1 MDVLRFKDKYMGS
14 HQKLYRVAYRLLENE
29 ADAQDVVQ
37 DTYAKLWN
45 KRTELEQIENGE
57 AYAMM
62 MLRNLCIDH
71 LRGRSVRHSD
81 SIEVLDFRLMDD
93 GESSQQKLENA
104 EDLSR
109 IERIIGT
116 LPEQQQMVVKLRHWN
131 DLSIEE
137 IETATGLTAVNVR
150 VMLSRARKRIKE
162 LISTR

>member
-1 MDVLRFKDKYMGS
+1 MDVLRFKNKYMGS

-71 LRGRSVRHSD
+71 LRSRSLKHQE
-81 SIEVLDFRLMDD
+81 SIDVVEFRLMDE
-93 GESSQQKLENA
+93 GESTQQRLENE
-104 EDLSR
+104 EDLTR

-116 LPEQQQMVVKLRHWN
+116 LPQQQQMVLKLRHW
-131 DLSIEE
+131 DDFSMEE
-137 IETATGLTAVNVR
+137 IENATGLTAVNVR

-162 LISTR
+162 LISV